1 MWDLWR
7 ILTIDGRLQ
16 IAVTLNG
23 VDKTLL
29 FTTTSVIN
37 GSQVV
42 TFADPQ
48 VKVKKPGCDYVLMRR
63 CHWVSVL
70 GEESYN
76 FNMTGKILSSYFKV
90 SLLKERNK
98 EGKLFLDS
106 FGIKEWGELTFFECL
121 LLVAR

>member
-7 ILTIDGRLQ
+7 ILTIDGRPQ

-42 TFADPQ
+42 TFVDPR
-48 VKVKKPGCDYVLMRR
+48 VKVMMPRYNYAIHEETLIGLC
-63 CHWVSVL
+63 VL
-70 GEESYN
+70 GEESYD
-76 FNMTGKILSSYFKV
+76 FNMTGKISTSM
-90 SLLKERNK
+90 LLY
-98 EGKLFLDS
+98 
-106 FGIKEWGELTFFECL
+106 
-121 LLVAR
+121 